1 MPYTPGEAAGRIGV
15 SIDTIRYYEKIGL
28 LHGIRRTSG
37 GRRVFDDDDL
47 SRLGLLR
54 CLRDSG
60 MPIARLRRF
69 AELLSTGGTDEQ
81 RAALLEEHDREIDE
95 KVTRLR
101 REQQRVK
108 EKIAWYKGLQS
119 PVLEAEELLD
129 RGGGVDVVPGAAHQR
144 G

>member
-28 LHGIRRTSG
+28 MHGIRRDSG
-37 GRRVFDDDDL
+37 GRRVFSDDDL

-69 AELLSTGGTDEQ
+69 AELLQGGDDTAEQ
-81 RAALLEEHDREIDE
+81 RTALLEEHDREIDD
-95 KVTRLR
+95 KVAQLRL
-101 REQQRVK
+101 EQERVR
-108 EKIAWYKGLQS
+108 EKIKWYRSVSIVHDGG
-119 PVLEAEELLD
+119 D
-129 RGGGVDVVPGAAHQR
+129 RVGDPR
-144 G
+144 

>member
-28 LHGIRRTSG
+28 MHGIRRDSG
-37 GRRVFDDDDL
+37 GRRVFSDDDL

-69 AELLSTGGTDEQ
+69 AELLQGGDDTADQ
-81 RAALLEEHDREIDE
+81 RTALLEEHDREIDE
-95 KVTRLR
+95 KVAQLR
-101 REQQRVK
+101 REQERVR
-108 EKIAWYKGLQS
+108 EKIKWYRSVSIDGSVSAPQHG
-119 PVLEAEELLD
+119 EA
-129 RGGGVDVVPGAAHQR
+129 VAHH
-144 G
+144 

>member
-28 LHGIRRTSG
+28 MHGIRRDSG
-37 GRRVFDDDDL
+37 GRRVFSEDDL

-69 AELLSTGGTDEQ
+69 AELLQGGDATADQ
-81 RAALLEEHDREIDE
+81 RTALLEEHDREIDE
-95 KVTRLR
+95 KVAQLR
-101 REQQRVK
+101 REQERVR
-108 EKIAWYKGLQS
+108 EKIKWYRSVSVAAPQDT
-119 PVLEAEELLD
+119 EAVA
-129 RGGGVDVVPGAAHQR
+129 RH
-144 G
+144 

>member
-28 LHGIRRTSG
+28 LHGIQRDSG
-37 GRRVFDDDDL
+37 GRRVFTEHDL

-69 AELLSTGGTDEQ
+69 AALLQQGDHTAEQ
-81 RAALLEEHDREIDE
+81 RAALLEEHDREIDA
-95 KVTRLR
+95 KVARLR
-101 REQQRVK
+101 LEQQRVR
-108 EKIAWYKGLQS
+108 EKIAWYRS
-119 PVLEAEELLD
+119 V
-129 RGGGVDVVPGAAHQR
+129 AAP
-144 G
+144 

>member
-28 LHGIRRTSG
+28 MNGVQRDSV
-37 GRRVFDDDDL
+37 GRRVFSDHDL

-69 AELLSTGGTDEQ
+69 AELLEEGDHTAGQ

-95 KVTRLR
+95 KVAQLRL
-101 REQQRVK
+101 EQKRVR
-108 EKIAWYKGLQS
+108 EKIEWYRS
-119 PVLEAEELLD
+119 VAE
-129 RGGGVDVVPGAAHQR
+129 H
-144 G
+144 

>member
-37 GRRVFDDDDL
+37 GQRVFSDDDL
-47 SRLGLLR
+47 GRLGLLR

-69 AELLSTGGTDEQ
+69 AELLQADDNDAQ
-81 RAALLEEHDREIDE
+81 RAALLEEHDQEIDE
-95 KVTRLR
+95 KVAQLR
-101 REQQRVK
+101 KEQRRVK
-108 EKIAWYKGLQS
+108 EKIAWYKSLS
-119 PVLEAEELLD
+119 
-129 RGGGVDVVPGAAHQR
+129 
-144 G
+144 